1 MYQHTEGTKKLTL
14 SLEYSVVDCLN
25 EKAEEGIVSDT
36 IEYNTLSES
45 NLEAAL
51 GILNRN
57 LEYDN
62 TTTLNLLRHKT
73 IEDPD
78 FDPSM
83 GIIAY
88 AEGEPHGFMFAVC
101 RDEGDKRSAT
111 VKFFAVDSAYRNRG
125 IATEMLSRIESRARA
140 ANAGVLRVGMSR
152 PNYLMPGVDPRYTVA
167 CAFLLRRG
175 FKRTGE
181 VFNMDVDLSASD
193 WSTDEIEKRLA
204 MDGILCRRLEPNEK
218 DRLLEWMS
226 SEGYSSGWQYQT
238 LCAAEVDPP
247 AVFVAEKNGELIA
260 FACFD
265 GVRPGWFGPMGT
277 RESMRGAGIGSVTFL
292 KCLQDMKA
300 RGYRVCEINSVGPL
314 YFYSKVAN
322 AKVSRIFW
330 QFEKNLES
338 MA

>member
-1 MYQHTEGTKKLTL
+1 MSNSVKYYTL
-14 SLEYSVVDCLN
+14 SD
-25 EKAEEGIVSDT
+25 
-36 IEYNTLSES
+36 S

-51 GILNRN
+51 EILNRN

-62 TTTLNLLRHKT
+62 TTTLDLLRHKT

-78 FDPSM
+78 FDPQM
-83 GIIAY
+83 GIVACV
-88 AEGEPHGFMFAVC
+88 EGIPHGFMFAVC

-111 VKFFAVDSAYRNRG
+111 IKFFAVDSAYRNQG
-125 IATEMLSRIESRARA
+125 IATEMLSRVESRARA
-140 ANAGVLRVGMSR
+140 ANACILRVGMSR
-152 PNYLMPGVDPRYTVA
+152 PNYLMPGVDPRYTIA

-181 VFNMDVDLSASD
+181 VFNMDVDLSISD

-204 MDGILCRRLEPNEK
+204 MEGILCRRLEPNEK
-218 DRLLEWMS
+218 DRLREWMS

-238 LCAAEVDPP
+238 LRAAEADPP
-247 AVFVAEKNGELIA
+247 AVFIAEKNGEFVA

-330 QFEKNLES
+330 HFEKLLDTT
-338 MA
+338 A